1 MNPDPVE
8 PQGLPRDEAELAH
21 RIAALRIS
29 LRGYVLS
36 ILPHRAACDDV
47 VQETMIFLWERREE
61 YREDTN
67 LRAWAFKVAWFKAMG
82 HRRDRMREERVVCFS
97 EDSLHRISGA
107 MEEIL
112 EEAEPRMEA
121 LRRCLSQLDAEEI
134 RLLRL
139 KYVDRGSLTADAQDR
154 AENPNRVQKAISRL
168 RLRLRHCIESKLSLP

>member
-8 PQGLPRDEAELAH
+8 PHTVPQDEAELAH
-21 RIAALRIS
+21 AIAALRVP
-29 LRGYVLS
+29 LRAYVLS
-36 ILPHRAACDDV
+36 ILPHKAACDDV
-47 VQETMIFLWERREE
+47 VQETMIFLWERRGE

-82 HRRDRMREERVVCFS
+82 HRRDRMREERVVTYS

-107 MEEIL
+107 MEQIL

-121 LRRCLSQLDAEEI
+121 LRKCLSQLSADEVQ
-134 RLLRL
+134 LLRL
-139 KYVDRGSLTADAQDR
+139 KYVDRGSLTAHAQDR

-168 RLRLRHCIESKLSLP
+168 RLKLRHCIESKLSLS